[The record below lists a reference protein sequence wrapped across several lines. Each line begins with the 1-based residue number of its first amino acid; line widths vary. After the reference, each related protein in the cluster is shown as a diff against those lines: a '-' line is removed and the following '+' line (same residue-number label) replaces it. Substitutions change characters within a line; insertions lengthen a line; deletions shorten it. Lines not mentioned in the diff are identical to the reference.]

1 MYMSEHASGSFEQLP
16 KKEKTPVSELFKQ
29 YSELAVLRGEICDT
43 LPDTTLE
50 PGNDG
55 TTGNGGEV
63 AYSFDISLGGRD
75 VPAVMREAG
84 IDNMYISY
92 TPEVM
97 LDGMLDEKT
106 VIVVLHETSGF
117 SKIVTMRCPE
127 DGDVKSTV
135 SLELDGEREES
146 PDISGADKR
155 KVIDSMTADDG
166 SLKELAGRDDGIG
179 AYARKV
185 LLFLEADGSIGLDD
199 AELLA
204 LAAPEIEAATRR
216 KS

>member
-1 MYMSEHASGSFEQLP
+1 MYMSEHASDSFEQLP
-16 KKEKTPVSELFKQ
+16 KKENTPVSELFKQ
-29 YSELAVLRGEICDT
+29 YSELAVLRGEICDI

-55 TTGNGGEV
+55 TTGSGGEV
-63 AYSFDISLGGRD
+63 AHSFDISLGGRD

-84 IDNMYISY
+84 IDNMYVSY

-127 DGDVKSTV
+127 DGDVQSTV
-135 SLELDGEREES
+135 SLEMDGEREES
-146 PDISGADKR
+146 PDISDADKR

-166 SLKELAGRDDGIG
+166 GLKELADRDDGIG